1 MNFNDITL
9 GQAKEL
15 ACMLGQAKELA
26 CMFANTTTP
35 AAALET
41 LAAHPY
47 TIGEKY
53 AIRTVTMIY
62 VGELVVVY
70 KDELVLK
77 YCSWVADTG
86 RFHDFLKSGTVNEV
100 EPMPGNVIIG
110 RGTIVDCAVWS
121 HKILTEQK

>member
-1 MNFNDITL
+1 MNLNDITL

-15 ACMLGQAKELA
+15 AAMLG
-26 CMFANTTTP
+26 NTSSST
-35 AAALET
+35 
-41 LAAHPY
+41 AAHPY
-47 TIGEKY
+47 TVGEKY

-62 VGELVVVY
+62 VGELIAVY

-77 YCSWVADTG
+77 TCAWVADTG

-110 RGTIVDCAVWS
+110 RGGIIDCAVWS
-121 HKILTEQK
+121 HKMLTEQK